1 MQIKNSFLLIPV
13 LLFVGCKKDV
23 PHQQFKPKADDKV
36 QIQKKNTAELRVND
50 DPQSFVISCGS
61 GCAMRYTS
69 KQITKQGSDIKVT
82 FKVEMYE
89 DEALTDE
96 YDETYIFSYSSALK
110 LENITRDGEKGNF
123 LDTQMP
129 DAQQSF
135 TEFAESMISKKDLN
149 KTEVSTGNLFIRNN
163 NPKVISLPFGF
174 SQYFDDDFSAVKNPS
189 YPLTENLIS
198 YLKSKGYDAE
208 SYKAFV
214 LRNEKDMMGLL
225 VSVQGCDSEYF
236 VIVTTK
242 NDKILDFKEVGSV
255 GSDNP
260 VTFNILPS
268 LIIET
273 YNGSGNSARLS
284 GKFKISGEGKIVRQ

>member
-1 MQIKNSFLLIPV
+1 MFLSIQIS
-13 LLFVGCKKDV
+13 CKKGEINSEISNFNRG
-23 PHQQFKPKADDKV
+23 QQDSVKISTIESNREAS
-36 QIQKKNTAELRVND
+36 EEESR
-50 DPQSFVISCGS
+50 SFVISCGS
-61 GCAMRYTS
+61 GCAIRYTS
-69 KQITKQGSDIKVT
+69 KQITKQGSDIKVS
-82 FKVEMYE
+82 FIVEMYE

-110 LENITRDGEKGNF
+110 LENITKEGEKGNF
-123 LDTQMP
+123 LNTQMP
-129 DAQQSF
+129 DAQKSF
-135 TEFAESMISKKDLN
+135 TEFAERLAGKKDLT
-149 KTEVSTGNLFIRNN
+149 KTEVSTGNLFIKNK

-174 SQYFDDDFSAVKNPS
+174 SQYFDDGFSEVENPY

-198 YLKSKGYDAE
+198 YLKSKDYDAE

-214 LRNEKDMMGLL
+214 LRNEKDMMVLL
-225 VSVQGCDSEYF
+225 VSVQRGDSDYF

-242 NDKILDFKEVGSV
+242 SDKILDFKEVGSV